1 MAKYNFNA
9 ELYDNPLTEKEG
21 DYIAR
26 PTVNTTIRNEQIA
39 ERIVEERTEYRP
51 ETIAN
56 ILDLADKK
64 KAEAIAQGCSVI
76 DGVGQYLV
84 GIKGVFDGPSDKFDP
99 ARHSLAV
106 SYNPGQV
113 VRKLF
118 ADTAVNVTKAAT
130 TGPIIGKVI
139 DLKTGNMNDT
149 LSPGKIVQVNGSNIK
164 IAGSVE
170 NLGLFFVS
178 EDGTTVTHSE
188 LLSANSP
195 TEVTGLIPALADGLY
210 RIRIVTQ
217 YASGGKLTKE
227 ARTADFPI
235 LLTVGDNGGDDRPE
249 IE

>member
-76 DGVGQYLV
+76 DGVGAIP
-84 GIKGVFDGPSDKFDP
+84 G
-99 ARHSLAV
+99 RHQRRLRRLIGQIRPGTPQPGGKLQ
-106 SYNPGQV
+106 PGQV

-130 TGPIIGKVI
+130 TGY
-139 DLKTGNMNDT
+139 D
-149 LSPGKIVQVNGSNIK
+149 
-164 IAGSVE
+164 
-170 NLGLFFVS
+170 
-178 EDGTTVTHSE
+178 H
-188 LLSANSP
+188 
-195 TEVTGLIPALADGLY
+195 
-210 RIRIVTQ
+210 R
-217 YASGGKLTKE
+217 
-227 ARTADFPI
+227 
-235 LLTVGDNGGDDRPE
+235 
-249 IE
+249 